1 MSLPPESPSSRS
13 ADGHAEVGPPTLLAE
28 YTEYE
33 DAQKAIDTLSD
44 SGFPVAATSIVWNR
58 LRRVEH
64 VTGRKTAVTAFRDGA
79 LSGAWFGSFIGLM
92 LLFFVERQ
100 EGASGLAL
108 ILTYL
113 VVGALVGGAW
123 SAVGHLAQRGTR
135 DFSSRNLMAAESY
148 QVWVDADVID
158 KAAGILG
165 LPLPSVGGS

>member
-1 MSLPPESPSSRS
+1 MSLPPESPSERS
-13 ADGHAEVGPPTLLAE
+13 ADGTEVGPPTLLAE
-28 YTEYE
+28 YTEY
-33 DAQKAIDTLSD
+33 DAAQKAIDTLSD

-100 EGASGLAL
+100 DGASGLAL
-108 ILTYL
+108 IVTYL
-113 VVGALVGGAW
+113 LVGAVAGGSW
-123 SAVGHLAQRGTR
+123 SAVGHLAQRGAR

-165 LPLPSVGGS
+165 LVIPTKT